1 MVGNKGDFPVSES
14 AAKEVLAL
22 PVYPGITA
30 GMQERVV
37 EQIKAF
43 HFS

>member
-1 MVGNKGDFPVSES
+1 MGGNKGDFPVSES

-22 PVYPGITA
+22 PIYPGITT

-37 EQIKAF
+37 EQIRAF